1 MSNTRCEALHWMS
14 PILFIAML
22 ISFMIPGLETVV
34 IYLLLIGSTLAHWH
48 YGTIIVS
55 ISFELGTLM
64 IMVLLF
70 LGPTIMCPFQPCL
83 LQSHQSIIFKG

>member
-14 PILFIAML
+14 PILFVAML
-22 ISFMIPGLETVV
+22 ISFMIPRLETVI

-55 ISFELGTLM
+55 Y
-64 IMVLLF
+64 LLDDE
-70 LGPTIMCPFQPCL
+70 TQRI
-83 LQSHQSIIFKG
+83 